1 LGADFYQEASQQ
13 LVNGLFTLTSYPC
26 GAHGRVPD
34 QVFRIAGKNLSS
46 CTDSAHF
53 CRSPTPHQPECRHAP
68 ERTKLLERKM
78 KSQRATPEQ
87 RRDRAELDARFGKI
101 GISAV
106 AAAVR
111 YLGEVK
117 NPAYAPVK
125 LRPADEADDA
135 AA

>member
-1 LGADFYQEASQQ
+1 
-13 LVNGLFTLTSYPC
+13 
-26 GAHGRVPD
+26 
-34 QVFRIAGKNLSS
+34 
-46 CTDSAHF
+46 
-53 CRSPTPHQPECRHAP
+53 
-68 ERTKLLERKM
+68 M

-111 YLGEVK
+111 YLGDVK
-117 NPAYAPVK
+117 NPAYAPAP
-125 LRPADEADDA
+125 LRPADEADEA

>member
-1 LGADFYQEASQQ
+1 
-13 LVNGLFTLTSYPC
+13 
-26 GAHGRVPD
+26 
-34 QVFRIAGKNLSS
+34 
-46 CTDSAHF
+46 
-53 CRSPTPHQPECRHAP
+53 
-68 ERTKLLERKM
+68 M

-87 RRDRAELDARFGKI
+87 RRDRVELDARFGKI

-117 NPAYAPVK
+117 NPAYAPAQ
-125 LRPADEADDA
+125 LRPADEADEA